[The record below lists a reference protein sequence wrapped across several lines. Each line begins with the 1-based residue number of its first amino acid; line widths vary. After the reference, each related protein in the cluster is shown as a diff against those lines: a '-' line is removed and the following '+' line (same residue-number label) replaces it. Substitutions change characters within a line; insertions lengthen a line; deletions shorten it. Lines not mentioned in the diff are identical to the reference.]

1 MDDFSS
7 DVTTTGRLTLDGLSF
22 GTIEE
27 SGDTDW
33 FEVELVEG
41 VAFSIQVLGLG
52 VYNRTLYEAQLRL
65 LDENGE
71 LFAAA
76 TPPVP
81 IIPQRN
87 GYSRADEDP
96 GTYYVEVK
104 GFLGATG
111 TYALEYLQMVPE
123 TGSSRADATELT
135 LGASVG
141 AVDNSTVYNF
151 PRVGTDV
158 PDFDWFF
165 MDLDGNQS
173 YVIEIDGDRF
183 FPSRLRSATSQ
194 VFDQDGEMIG
204 SSAVVDDG
212 FGNQDIIRFETGAA
226 GRYDLEVRSVDGRD
240 EHYSVALKSLV
251 AVSGTDGADW
261 QVVPSNMEAVPGSIS
276 GGAGEDMISFAGR
289 ERLGVLVN
297 LDSGLVQAEM
307 PGFISLIMDSIEH
320 VTGSSHGD
328 TLYGAEGGERMRALG
343 GWDMVYG
350 SAGRDTLDGGGGRDT
365 LSYLFSD
372 TGVQVSLLR
381 GRGWTG
387 DVAGDRIDGFET
399 LIGSYHDDFLWG
411 DHGNNRLE
419 GSTGDDTIVGAG
431 GDDYILAG
439 QGTDVI
445 VYLGNRADYEI
456 IQDGIRTDVISD
468 GWEGHDIIGHAE
480 VLRFADGDVV
490 L

>member
-1 MDDFSS
+1 
-7 DVTTTGRLTLDGLSF
+7 
-22 GTIEE
+22 
-27 SGDTDW
+27 
-33 FEVELVEG
+33 
-41 VAFSIQVLGLG
+41 LGF
-52 VYNRTLYEAQLRL
+52 YNRTLDEAKLRL
-65 LDENGE
+65 VDGNGD
-71 LFAAA
+71 LVAA
-76 TPPVP
+76 TTPLAP

-87 GYSRADEDP
+87 GYNRAAKEP
-96 GTYYVEVK
+96 GTYYIEVQ
-104 GFLGATG
+104 GHNGATG
-111 TYALEYLQMVPE
+111 SYALEYVQMVPE
-123 TGSSRADATELT
+123 TGNSRSDALALSFGEAIGL
-135 LGASVG
+135 
-141 AVDNSTVYNF
+141 VDNSTTF
-151 PRVGTDV
+151 PFPMLGPPVT
-158 PDFDWFF
+158 DFDWFS
-165 MDLDGNQS
+165 MDLDADQS
-173 YVIEIDGDRF
+173 YVVEIDGDRF
-183 FPSRLRSATSQ
+183 FPSFVRSATGR
-194 VFDQDGEMIG
+194 VFDPDGAMIG

-212 FGNQDIIRFETGAA
+212 FGFQDIIRFETSAA

-251 AVSGTDGADW
+251 AVTGTDGADW
-261 QVVPSNMEAVPGSIS
+261 LVVASNMEAVPGSIS

-328 TLYGAEGGERMRALG
+328 TLYGAEEGERIRALG
-343 GWDMVYG
+343 GSDMVYG

-372 TGVQVSLLR
+372 TGVQASLLR

-387 DVAGDRIDGFET
+387 DAAGDRIDGFET

-419 GSTGDDTIVGAG
+419 GSTGDDTILGAG

-480 VLRFADGDVV
+480 VLRFADGDLV